1 MKKAALIYLSIIL
14 VVTGVIAGIP
24 MDLIS
29 LGSVDSASAT
39 APVVPQGAA
48 AVTVGDAPAPLVASV
63 APAVAASVAQSVAV
77 QPAAPEAAAESTS
90 SALAAAA
97 PASGLLK
104 PVVRGGDA
112 GLEQTTSAIL
122 AELNIIDKAELPQ
135 ETQAMRS
142 LSSQAISGLR
152 ALPGAKKAELDVQGA
167 TLESIVADALK
178 KGTPDGEINALVN
191 AAAGAGKISVPSA
204 LVTSDGK
211 VDTNVL
217 LASLVSQAQIAAGKA
232 PKVDPGSVLASG
244 AGVEIRV
251 TQNAAGGTTSH
262 QFYTVLPG
270 DSLGAIAK
278 KFYGDVVYYPAI
290 FDANRTIL
298 SSPDRL
304 NVGQRLVIPQI

>member
-14 VVTGVIAGIP
+14 VVTGFIAGVP

-29 LGSVDSASAT
+29 LGSVEKASAT
-39 APVVPQGAA
+39 APVVPQA
-48 AVTVGDAPAPLVASV
+48 APAAEAKVAVGATPSPL
-63 APAVAASVAQSVAV
+63 AASVAKSI
-77 QPAAPEAAAESTS
+77 AAQKSPSDTPAESAS

-112 GLEQTTSAIL
+112 GLEQTTAAIL
-122 AELNIIDKAELPQ
+122 AELNIIDKDALPQ
-135 ETQAMRS
+135 DSQAMRS

-152 ALPGAKKAELDVQGA
+152 ALPGAKKVELDQQGA
-167 TLESIVADALK
+167 TLETIVADALK
-178 KGTPDGEINALVN
+178 QGKPDQEIDAMVN

-232 PKVDPGSVLASG
+232 PKLDPSAVLASG
-244 AGVEIRV
+244 AGVEVRV

-290 FDANRTIL
+290 FEANRAIL

-304 NVGQRLVIPQI
+304 NVGQRLVIPKV